1 MDTDFPAAEGLGTDD
16 KYLDIIP
23 DELQAAYYR
32 LIYYPAVATTNII
45 KIQLYAGLNK
55 AYANLKLTSANY
67 YADLMDQA
75 KNAAHIGYP
84 GWEPKGSY
92 PTATKLKTSYLGP
105 QESYRK

>member
-1 MDTDFPAAEGLGTDD
+1 MLVLYCRGDNPVAGVDRALVISGSD
-16 KYLDIIP
+16 KRGDG
-23 DELQAAYYR
+23 
-32 LIYYPAVATTNII
+32 VATTNII
-45 KIQLYAGLNK
+45 KIKLYAGLNK